1 MNGRILVID
10 DDPTQCELLDVELRK
25 RGFSVVTRPGAEDA
39 LELIELD
46 DFDIVVTDVNL
57 LGMSGLELC
66 KRIAHDHPDLAVVVI
81 TGYGSME
88 TAIQAIR
95 AGAYDFITKPFD
107 MDALVLALERAVRH
121 RALRRE
127 VTRLRRAVRESDRFG
142 ELLGTSPAMRRVYDL
157 VERVSETDASV
168 LVTGESGTGK
178 ELVARSIHD
187 RSRRRNGPFV
197 AINCAAVAESLLES
211 ELFGHV
217 KGAFTDARQGRSGLF
232 VEANGGT
239 LFLDEIG
246 ELPLGLQ
253 PKLLR
258 ALQERKVRPVGGTSE
273 LSFDARLITATNR
286 DLESAV
292 EDGRFRGDLYYRI
305 DVVHVSVPPLRARG
319 TDVLLL
325 AQHFAQSFSSN
336 FGKTVGGLSPEVAEK
351 LLAYS
356 WPGNVRELANAIERA
371 VALTRAESLMV
382 EDLPEKIRSSER
394 PPLAVSSF
402 DPTDLVP
409 LEEIERRYI
418 LRVLDAVRGNR
429 TAAAN
434 ALGLDRKTLYRKLKA
449 YGAGEERHES
459 PPAGTH
465 TSGAHTSGDG

>member
-66 KRIAHDHPDLAVVVI
+66 KRIAHDHPDLAVVWV
-81 TGYGSME
+81 TGDGSME

-168 LVTGESGTGK
+168 PVTGESGTGK

-187 RSRRRNGPFV
+187 RSRRRHGPFV

-217 KGAFTDARQGRSGLF
+217 KGAFTDARQGRSG
-232 VEANGGT
+232 
-239 LFLDEIG
+239 
-246 ELPLGLQ
+246 
-253 PKLLR
+253 
-258 ALQERKVRPVGGTSE
+258 
-273 LSFDARLITATNR
+273 
-286 DLESAV
+286 
-292 EDGRFRGDLYYRI
+292 
-305 DVVHVSVPPLRARG
+305 
-319 TDVLLL
+319 
-325 AQHFAQSFSSN
+325 
-336 FGKTVGGLSPEVAEK
+336 
-351 LLAYS
+351 
-356 WPGNVRELANAIERA
+356 
-371 VALTRAESLMV
+371 
-382 EDLPEKIRSSER
+382 
-394 PPLAVSSF
+394 
-402 DPTDLVP
+402 
-409 LEEIERRYI
+409 
-418 LRVLDAVRGNR
+418 
-429 TAAAN
+429 
-434 ALGLDRKTLYRKLKA
+434 
-449 YGAGEERHES
+449 
-459 PPAGTH
+459 
-465 TSGAHTSGDG
+465 